1 MSTIERRL
9 RASVGMDAINGDSF
23 ERSVCGKQMIE
34 AATEIE
40 RLKAA
45 IASREGELVSCA
57 CGDQFPVGSYGHGF
71 MDAIGCCA
79 NCLVSDGCAEA
90 SPQAAVPGDMRSLL
104 FNGWL
109 GCSNHGCIVRG
120 KQIGMGTNG
129 QCKCLVDAS
138 RTQLQMLQGKLQS
151 ILTHKERTE

>member
-1 MSTIERRL
+1 MFMIAPGESNGTVERI
-9 RASVGMDAINGDSF
+9 VDCIIG
-23 ERSVCGKQMIE
+23 
-34 AATEIE
+34 
-40 RLKAA
+40 AA
-45 IASREGELVSCA
+45 ILEMTTILA
-57 CGDQFPVGSYGHGF
+57 
-71 MDAIGCCA
+71 
-79 NCLVSDGCAEA
+79 
-90 SPQAAVPGDMRSLL
+90 QAAVPEDLRSLL

-120 KQIGMGTNG
+120 AQKGMGTNG